1 MKLKKKV
8 RRTLVAILLIALIIV
23 CAFLAKSMFFDIQE
37 VKETKVLKT
46 IDKYGYTLKDKKT
59 KNDNKTNNYIPYN
72 FVEKL
77 IDDSQIKN
85 VIYYSLFCCS

>member
-23 CAFLAKSMFFDIQE
+23 CAFLVKSMFFDKQE

-46 IDKYGYTLKDKKT
+46 IDKYGYTLKDNKT
-59 KNDNKTNNYIPYN
+59 KKYKKMFEELNEILSEDPVDEEEYVKEHT
-72 FVEKL
+72 L
-77 IDDSQIKN
+77 
-85 VIYYSLFCCS
+85 